1 MLLTYAN
8 YPPTEF
14 LELPFLDLHAFNVYL
29 HDEGAMR
36 AYVARLQHLAGN
48 RPLLLAECGADSQ
61 RHGNEGQA
69 ALAAMQ
75 VRVAFSEGACGAV
88 VFGWTDEW
96 WRGGAAIEDWS
107 FGLVDRERRPKAA
120 CSRNLTRVSRS
131 ALRLGG
137 APAVAEGVGR
147 RLRVQRGRNN

>member
-61 RHGNEGQA
+61 RHGQEEQA

-120 CSRNLTRVSRS
+120 CTEISHAFR
-131 ALRLGG
+131 AAPYGGG
-137 APAVAEGVGR
+137 ASAVAEGVGR